1 LFLLRIS
8 NTSFQLF
15 FIFLIIIKFQEGW
28 KGLAINIII
37 SFLIALPSV
46 SLAIFIPNI
55 QSLMKYFSSTF
66 GFLLMIVIPI
76 GLIYKFRLRIASSQ
90 LRQGKLNKSFVN
102 KNWQLI
108 LLLFIGLAI
117 FSTLIVGFFNKNNK
131 DCVYDK

>member
-1 LFLLRIS
+1 
-8 NTSFQLF
+8 
-15 FIFLIIIKFQEGW
+15 
-28 KGLAINIII
+28 
-37 SFLIALPSV
+37 
-46 SLAIFIPNI
+46 
-55 QSLMKYFSSTF
+55 MKYFSSTF

-117 FSTLIVGFFNKNNK
+117 FSTIIVGFFNKNNK